1 MKKLIVLFVA
11 IFVIALPLIML
22 KAERDARETAEL
34 PAVGVR
40 HIEVTASGG
49 TPVNAVTRKKDNDI
63 NTVPHLTTQECI
75 AAINAGYE
83 QLQEWEQ
90 AKVPKADAPT
100 VRYAISDEERREIER
115 IVASEGG
122 YCGYEFQALVAL
134 CVLNG
139 AEAENMRP
147 SELFA
152 RGDFWLTHNVEPT
165 ETTKQ
170 AVADVFDRGIF
181 PTPEPVRY
189 YYNPKFCKSDMHE
202 RFCYVLTCCDCRFFK
217 DWE

>member
-1 MKKLIVLFVA
+1 MKKLIALFVV
-11 IFVIALPLIML
+11 ILVIALPLISL
-22 KAERDARETAEL
+22 IAERNAREPAER
-34 PAVGVR
+34 PTVVR
-40 HIEVTASGG
+40 HIVPASGG
-49 TPVNAVTRKKDNDI
+49 TSTRANSI
-63 NTVPHLTTQECI
+63 NITPTYTTQENI

-83 QLQEWEQ
+83 QIWEEQ
-90 AKVPKADAPT
+90 SKVPKADAPT

-134 CVLNG
+134 CILNG
-139 AEAENMRP
+139 AESDGLRP

-152 RGDFWLTHNVEPT
+152 RGDFWLTHDVEPT

-170 AVADVFDRGIF
+170 AVSDVFDSGIF

-202 RFCYVLTCCDCRFFK
+202 SFCYVLTCCDCRFFK